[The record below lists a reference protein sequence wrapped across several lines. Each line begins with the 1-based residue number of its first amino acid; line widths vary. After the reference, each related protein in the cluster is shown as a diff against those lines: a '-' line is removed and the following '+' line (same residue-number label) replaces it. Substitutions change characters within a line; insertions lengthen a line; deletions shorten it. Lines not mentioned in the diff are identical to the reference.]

1 MENLNEIKL
10 KLLQKICESEDFYL
24 LSILLKKMDDK
35 DINLIAEPASIY
47 QNEKPII
54 EEEKTTLPDYVM
66 KMIELGMDDMKNGR
80 VYSEEEMDKM
90 DEEWLK

>member
-47 QNEKPII
+47 QNEKPLI
-54 EEEKTTLPDYVM
+54 EE
-66 KMIELGMDDMKNGR
+66 
-80 VYSEEEMDKM
+80 
-90 DEEWLK
+90 